1 VTTAP
6 NADVDAWEQIL
17 QQLEDDLARAES
29 CLGPAPDISADTWTP
44 PVAAPPLPEELLPR
58 ALDLLA
64 RQEAVLAP
72 LTAALEE
79 IVELRGA
86 VTPRA
91 GATHAPVRAAFLDI
105 RA

>member
-1 VTTAP
+1 VTSTLHT
-6 NADVDAWEQIL
+6 DVAAWERIL
-17 QQLEDDLARAES
+17 QQLEDDLVRAES
-29 CLGPAPDISADTWTP
+29 ALGPAPAVSGDTWTP
-44 PVAAPPLPEELLPR
+44 PVGAPPLPEELLPR
-58 ALDLLA
+58 ALDLLE

-72 LTAALEE
+72 LTAALGE